1 MVPSIVKLS
10 VATVLLAA
18 CLFVLVAASPS
29 IPGSGGVASV
39 IRPALVTEA
48 NATRPPGFCIAS
60 EDGEWKKA
68 IRNGKHAWYKCRH
81 DWFYGW
87 DWWFMRYV

>member
-1 MVPSIVKLS
+1 MAGSLVRLS
-10 VATVLLAA
+10 VAAFFVAV

-48 NATRPPGFCIAS
+48 NATRPPGVCIAA
-60 EDGEWKKA
+60 EDGEWKKGL
-68 IRNGKHAWYKCRH
+68 RNGRHAWYQCRH

-87 DWWFMRYV
+87 DWWFRYYV